1 MITDLKN
8 PKKVQNKT
16 YTVQMKGEGKAV
28 INLPIFK
35 GSAETQ
41 LTDRVAALKL
51 QKAYMDG
58 NPGKEFR
65 IMEVDATV
73 TTYDWMK
80 QSKLKRLV
88 KTIKTK
94 QNAPKS

>member
-28 INLPIFK
+28 INMPIYK
-35 GSAETQ
+35 ETDHTE
-41 LTDRVAALKL
+41 LTDRVAALTL
-51 QKAYMDG
+51 QKVYMER
-58 NPGKEFR
+58 NPDKEFR
-65 IMEVDATV
+65 IMEVDATI